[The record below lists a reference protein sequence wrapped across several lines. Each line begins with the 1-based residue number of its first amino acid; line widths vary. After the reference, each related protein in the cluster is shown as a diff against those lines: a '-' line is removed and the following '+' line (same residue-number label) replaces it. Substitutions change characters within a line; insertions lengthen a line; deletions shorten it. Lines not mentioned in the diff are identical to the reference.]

1 MNWYIE
7 SSRTEEN
14 YLKNVKAT
22 VEPCMNY
29 ICSKMFEISK
39 MYEGLDNLENGFPRA
54 LIHKELIRIIDEMP
68 VLDFSKFNTDDP
80 YIRYNSNT
88 IVKFDDSF
96 KEILREIKLKQ
107 LLE

>member
-7 SSRTEEN
+7 SSRTEDN
-14 YLKNVKAT
+14 YLKNVRMT

-29 ICSKMFEISK
+29 ICAKLFEVSKL
-39 MYEGLDNLENGFPRA
+39 YENQNLDRFPKE
-54 LIHKELIRIIDEMP
+54 LIHKELNRIINEMP

>member
-14 YLKNVKAT
+14 YLRNVKTT

-29 ICSKMFEISK
+29 ICSEMFKISK
-39 MYEGLDNLENGFPRA
+39 MHENLDDLENFSK
-54 LIHKELIRIIDEMP
+54 LIHKELNRIIDEMP
-68 VLDFSKFNTDDP
+68 VFDFSTFSTKEP

-107 LLE
+107 LLG

>member
-7 SSRTEEN
+7 SSRTEET
-14 YLKNVKAT
+14 YLKNVKET

-39 MYEGLDNLENGFPRA
+39 MYYLENGFPRE
-54 LIHKELIRIIDEMP
+54 LIHKELTRIIDEMP
-68 VLDFSKFNTDDP
+68 VLDFSTFHTKDP

-107 LLE
+107 LLG

>member
-39 MYEGLDNLENGFPRA
+39 MYTSSL
-54 LIHKELIRIIDEMP
+54 
-68 VLDFSKFNTDDP
+68 
-80 YIRYNSNT
+80 
-88 IVKFDDSF
+88 
-96 KEILREIKLKQ
+96 Q
-107 LLE
+107 LTYA